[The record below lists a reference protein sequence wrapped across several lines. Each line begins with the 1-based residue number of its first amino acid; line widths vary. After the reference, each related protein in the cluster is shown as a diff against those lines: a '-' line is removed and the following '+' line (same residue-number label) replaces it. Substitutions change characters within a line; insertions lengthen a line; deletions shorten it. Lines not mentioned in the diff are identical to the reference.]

1 MQRSI
6 MQVIRHTNRV
16 QPMNQRFT
24 DAVVLISGA
33 TSGIGRVAA
42 ERFIREGA
50 YIVFCGFG
58 VDEAATLVGAS
69 HGRATYVDVD
79 LCDPQ
84 GCEAFVD
91 AAIAT
96 HGRIDVII
104 NNAASVLRSTLESTD
119 AAFFDAMM
127 ALNVRAPMLITRR
140 ALPALRANPA
150 GAVVINI
157 GSLNAYVG
165 APNLLAY
172 ATSKGALMTLSR
184 NLAAAH
190 RHDGIRVHV
199 MNVGWTHTDGEDRLQ
214 KSLGNGDDWA
224 DKAGATRPIK
234 RLLRPDEIVNA
245 VMFYASAEAAVFSGA
260 VIDLDQAPIR

>member
-1 MQRSI
+1 
-6 MQVIRHTNRV
+6 
-16 QPMNQRFT
+16 MNQ
-24 DAVVLISGA
+24 VVLISGA

-42 ERFIREGA
+42 ERFVREGA
-50 YIVFCGFG
+50 HVVFCGFG
-58 VDEAATLVGAS
+58 ADDAANLVALS

-79 LCDPQ
+79 LRDPD

-91 AAIAT
+91 AAVSH
-96 HGRIDVII
+96 HGRIDVIV

-127 ALNVRAPMLITRR
+127 ALNVRAPMLIMRR
-140 ALPALRANPA
+140 ALPTLRANPA
-150 GAVVINI
+150 GAVVVNI

-172 ATSKGALMTLSR
+172 STSKGALQTLSR

-190 RHDGIRVHV
+190 RHEGIRVHV
-199 MNVGWTHTDGEDRLQ
+199 LNVGWTHTDGEDRLQ

-224 DKAGATRPIK
+224 EKVGANRPIG
-234 RLLRPDEIVNA
+234 RLLQPEEIVNA
-245 VMFYASAEAAVFSGA
+245 IMFYASADAAVFSGA

>member
-1 MQRSI
+1 
-6 MQVIRHTNRV
+6 
-16 QPMNQRFT
+16 MNQRFR

-50 YIVFCGFG
+50 YVVFCGLG
-58 VDEAATLVGAS
+58 AAEAADLVATS
-69 HGRATYVDVD
+69 DGRATYVDVD
-79 LCDPQ
+79 LRDPEGCD
-84 GCEAFVD
+84 AFVD
-91 AAIAT
+91 AALAQ

-127 ALNVRAPMLITRR
+127 ALNVRAPILIMRR
-140 ALPALRANPA
+140 ALPALRSNPA
-150 GAVVINI
+150 GAVVINV

-172 ATSKGALMTLSR
+172 STSKGALMTLSR

-190 RHDGIRVHV
+190 RHEGIRVHV
-199 MNVGWTHTDGEDRLQ
+199 LNVGWTNTDGEDRLQ

-224 DKAGATRPIK
+224 EKAGATRPIK

-245 VMFYASAEAAVFSGA
+245 MLFYASAEAAVFSGA

>member
-1 MQRSI
+1 
-6 MQVIRHTNRV
+6 
-16 QPMNQRFT
+16 MNQRFR

-42 ERFIREGA
+42 ERFVREGA
-50 YIVFCGFG
+50 HVVFCGFG
-58 VDEAATLVGAS
+58 AAEAADLVAS
-69 HGRATYVDVD
+69 SDGRATYVDVD
-79 LCDPQ
+79 LRNPDDCD
-84 GCEAFVD
+84 AFVD
-91 AAIAT
+91 VALAQ

-127 ALNVRAPMLITRR
+127 ALNVRAPILIMRR
-140 ALPALRANPA
+140 ALPALRANLA
-150 GAVVINI
+150 GAVVINV

-172 ATSKGALMTLSR
+172 STSKGALMTLSR

-190 RHDGIRVHV
+190 RHEGIRVHV
-199 MNVGWTHTDGEDRLQ
+199 LNVGWTHTDGEDRLQ
-214 KSLGNGDDWA
+214 KALGNGDDWA
-224 DKAGATRPIK
+224 ENAGAMRPIK

-245 VMFYASAEAAVFSGA
+245 IMFYASAEAAVFSGA

>member
-1 MQRSI
+1 MS
-6 MQVIRHTNRV
+6 
-16 QPMNQRFT
+16 QRFT
-24 DAVVLISGA
+24 DSVVLISGA

-42 ERFIREGA
+42 ERFVSEGA
-50 YIVFCGFG
+50 YVVFCGLG
-58 VDEAATLVGAS
+58 TAEAADLVATS
-69 HGRATYVDVD
+69 HGRAIYVDVD
-79 LCDPQ
+79 LRDPAGCD
-84 GCEAFVD
+84 AFVD
-91 AAIAT
+91 AAIARY
-96 HGRIDVII
+96 GRIDVLV

-127 ALNVRAPMLITRR
+127 ALNVRAPILIMRR

-150 GAVVINI
+150 GSVVMNI

-172 ATSKGALMTLSR
+172 STSKGALMTLSR

-190 RHDGIRVHV
+190 RHEGIRVHV
-199 MNVGWTHTDGEDRLQ
+199 LNVGWTNTDGEDRLQ

-224 DKAGATRPIK
+224 EKAGATRPIK

-245 VMFYASAEAAVFSGA
+245 IMFYASAEAAVFSGA